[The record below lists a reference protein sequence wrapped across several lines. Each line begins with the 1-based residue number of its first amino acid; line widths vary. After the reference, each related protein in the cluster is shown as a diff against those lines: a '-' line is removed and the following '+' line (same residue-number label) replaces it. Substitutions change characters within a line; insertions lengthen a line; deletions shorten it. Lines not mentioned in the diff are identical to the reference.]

1 MASFAVRNSRRVWQ
15 AGLRFPRLNW
25 ITLSH
30 VRRLATE
37 ATDASNLPLV
47 GIKVLDMTRVLAGV
61 SHILTIVLIKS
72 DRGKP
77 YCTQILGDLGYGMEG
92 PVWTNNRGWRG

>member
-1 MASFAVRNSRRVWQ
+1 MASFAVRNSKRVLQ
-15 AGLRFPRLNW
+15 AGWRFPRFNW
-25 ITLSH
+25 ITPSY

-61 SHILTIVLIKS
+61 SHILHVVLIET
-72 DRGKP
+72 D
-77 YCTQILGDLGYGMEG
+77 
-92 PVWTNNRGWRG
+92 